1 MSILID
7 KNTRVIV
14 QGITGREAVTFTR
27 GMLDYGTK
35 VVAGVTP
42 GKEGQEVYGVPVYDC
57 VKAALKHHD
66 ADTSIV
72 SVPPAFSKD
81 ATFEAVDAG
90 IKLVNVFT
98 ERIPRGDV
106 SQMVAFAGSRG
117 ARIIGPNSLGMI
129 APGKVKL
136 GSIGGPVDECNRA
149 FMPGNVAVLS
159 RSGGML
165 VETASQLSLNGI
177 GQSIAINIGGDPIIG
192 STFYELLPLL
202 EKDDET
208 KVIVLF
214 CEPGTVQE
222 ETTARFIRET
232 SYGKPVV
239 AFIAGRFVDTLP
251 GMRFGHAAVIV
262 HGDRG
267 STKSKARIMNEAG
280 IRVVEKHSQI
290 AVEVKKILE
299 EVPAGG

>member
-1 MSILID
+1 VAILID
-7 KNTRVIV
+7 EETRVIV

-57 VKAALKHHD
+57 VKTALKNHE
-66 ADTSIV
+66 ANTCIV
-72 SVPPAFSKD
+72 SVPPAFAKD
-81 ATFEAVDAG
+81 ATFEAIDAG
-90 IKLVNVFT
+90 IKLINVFT
-98 ERIPRGDV
+98 ERIPRADV
-106 SQMVAFAGSRG
+106 IEMLALAKQRGS
-117 ARIIGPNSLGMI
+117 RIIGPNSLGMI
-129 APGKVKL
+129 SPRRVKL
-136 GSIGGPVDECNRA
+136 GSIGGPADECDKA
-149 FMPGNVAVLS
+149 FTPGDVAVLS

-165 VETASQLSLNGI
+165 VETCSQLSLNGI

-202 EKDDET
+202 ERDPQT

-222 ETTARFIRET
+222 ETTAKFVTET
-232 SYGKPVV
+232 SYSKPIV
-239 AFIAGRFVDTLP
+239 AFIAGKFVDSMP

-262 HGDRG
+262 HGEIG
-267 STKSKARIMNEAG
+267 STKAKAQIMKEAG
-280 IRVVEKHSQI
+280 IRVVDYHSQI
-290 AVEVKKILE
+290 VTEVRKIL
-299 EVPAGG
+299 GGIS

>member
-1 MSILID
+1 MAILID
-7 KNTRVIV
+7 RNTKVVV
-14 QGITGREAVTFTR
+14 QGITGREAVTFTK
-27 GMLDYGTK
+27 GMLEYGTK

-57 VKAALKHHD
+57 VRTAIKNHKAN
-66 ADTSIV
+66 TSIV
-72 SVPPAFSKD
+72 SVPPAFAKD
-81 ATFEAVDAG
+81 ATFEAIDAG

-106 SQMVAFAGSRG
+106 VQMIAFAKAKG

-136 GSIGGPVDECNRA
+136 GSIGGPLEECNKP
-149 FMPGNVAVLS
+149 FIPGNVAILS

-202 EKDDET
+202 EKDAET

-222 ETTARFIRET
+222 ETTAKFVRET
-232 SYGKPVV
+232 SYPKPII
-239 AFIAGRFVDTLP
+239 AFITGRFVDSMP

-262 HGDRG
+262 HGETG
-267 STKSKARIMNEAG
+267 STKAKARLMSEVG
-280 IRVVEKHSQI
+280 IRVVDSHSQI
-290 AVEVKKILE
+290 ATEVKKILT
-299 EVPAGG
+299 GRS

>member
-1 MSILID
+1 MAILID
-7 KNTRVIV
+7 EETKVII

-57 VKAALKHHD
+57 VKTALENHE
-66 ADTSIV
+66 ANTTIV
-72 SVPPAFSKD
+72 SVPPRFAKD
-81 ATFEAVDAG
+81 ATFEAIDAG
-90 IKLVNVFT
+90 IKLINVFT
-98 ERIPRGDV
+98 ERIPRADV
-106 SQMVAFAGSRG
+106 IEMVAFAKQRG

-129 APGKVKL
+129 SPRKVKL
-136 GSIGGPVDECNRA
+136 GPIGGPVDECNKA
-149 FMPGNVAVLS
+149 FTPGNVAVLS

-165 VETASQLSLNGI
+165 VETCSQLSLNGI

-192 STFYELLPLL
+192 STFFELLPLL
-202 EKDDET
+202 EKDPQT

-222 ETTARFIRET
+222 ETTAKFVKET
-232 SYGKPVV
+232 SYKKPIV
-239 AFIAGRFVDTLP
+239 AFIAGSFVDTMP

-262 HGDRG
+262 HGEAG
-267 STKSKARIMNEAG
+267 STKAKARIMREAG
-280 IRVVEKHSQI
+280 IRVVDYHSQI
-290 AVEVKKILE
+290 VTEVRKILE
-299 EVPAGG
+299 EIS

>member
-1 MSILID
+1 MAILID
-7 KNTRVIV
+7 ENTRVIV

-42 GKEGQEVYGVPVYDC
+42 GKEGQDVFGIPVYDC
-57 VKAALKHHD
+57 VRTALKNHE
-66 ADTSIV
+66 ANTSIV
-72 SVPPAFSKD
+72 SVPPAFAKD
-81 ATFEAVDAG
+81 ATFEAIDAG

-98 ERIPRGDV
+98 ERIPRADV
-106 SQMVAFAGSRG
+106 IQMVAFAETRGS
-117 ARIIGPNSLGMI
+117 RIIGPNSLGMI
-129 APGKVKL
+129 SPGRVKL
-136 GSIGGPVDECNRA
+136 GPIGGPIDECTKA
-149 FMPGNVAVLS
+149 FIPGNVAILS

-177 GQSIAINIGGDPIIG
+177 GQSIAINVGGDPIIG
-192 STFYELLPLL
+192 STFYELLLIL
-202 EKDDET
+202 ERDAET

-222 ETTARFIRET
+222 EMTARFVRET
-232 SYGKPVV
+232 SYQKPIV

-262 HGDRG
+262 HGETG

-280 IRVVEKHSQI
+280 IRVVDHHSQI
-290 AVEVKKILE
+290 TIEVKKALE
-299 EVPAGG
+299 EVSSED

>member
-1 MSILID
+1 MAILID
-7 KNTRVIV
+7 RNTKVIV
-14 QGITGREAVTFTR
+14 QGITGREAVTFTK

-57 VKAALKHHD
+57 VRTAINNHEAN
-66 ADTSIV
+66 TSIV
-72 SVPPAFSKD
+72 SVPPAFAKD
-81 ATFEAVDAG
+81 ATFEAIDAG

-106 SQMVAFAGSRG
+106 VQMVAFAKAKG

-136 GSIGGPVDECNRA
+136 GSIGGPLEECNKP
-149 FMPGNVAVLS
+149 FIPGNVAILS

-202 EKDDET
+202 EKDAET

-222 ETTARFIRET
+222 ETTAKFVRET
-232 SYGKPVV
+232 SYPKPII
-239 AFIAGRFVDTLP
+239 AFITGRFVDSMP

-262 HGDRG
+262 HGETG
-267 STKSKARIMNEAG
+267 STKAKARLMSEVG
-280 IRVVEKHSQI
+280 IRVVDSHSQI
-290 AVEVKKILE
+290 ATEVKKILT
-299 EVPAGG
+299 GRS

>member
-1 MSILID
+1 MAILINE
-7 KNTRVIV
+7 NTRVIV

-57 VKAALKHHD
+57 VKTALKYHD
-66 ADTSIV
+66 ANTSIV

-81 ATFEAVDAG
+81 ATFEAIDAG

-98 ERIPRGDV
+98 ERIPRSDV
-106 SQMVAFAGSRG
+106 SQMVAFAKARG
-117 ARIIGPNSLGMI
+117 TRIIGPNSLGMI

-136 GSIGGPVDECNRA
+136 GSIGGPVDECHRA
-149 FMPGNVAVLS
+149 FIPGNVAVLS

-165 VETASQLSLNGI
+165 VETSSQLTLHGI

-192 STFYELLPLL
+192 STFYELMPLL
-202 EKDDET
+202 EKDEAT
-208 KVIVLF
+208 KVVVLF

-222 ETTARFIRET
+222 EMTARFVRET
-232 SYGKPVV
+232 SYKKPVI

-262 HGDRG
+262 HGDMG
-267 STKSKARIMNEAG
+267 ATKSKARIMNEAG
-280 IRVVEKHSQI
+280 IKVVESHSQI
-290 AVEVKKILE
+290 AVEVKKILGKGSLG
-299 EVPAGG
+299 V